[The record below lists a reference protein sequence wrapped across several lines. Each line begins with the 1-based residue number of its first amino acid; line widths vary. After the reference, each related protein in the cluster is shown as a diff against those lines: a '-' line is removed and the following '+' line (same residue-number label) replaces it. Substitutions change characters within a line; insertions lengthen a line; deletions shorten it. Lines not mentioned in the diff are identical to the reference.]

1 MPTVYQMEYRLVA
14 DKYATDY
21 SLYILSRDK
30 TPAEYRIALENFVE
44 YSQRKEELDKLQSNI
59 DKLELAYKNYT
70 PEAVSIATLEE
81 LAMYKDKA
89 SIDTIWNLH
98 QMYCDEEYRGVLEI
112 LLELREDPCKN
123 KQYDYILEKCEDIS
137 FNSEEQHASFL
148 VNELCER
155 GYETRTS
162 LERASSYK
170 KIHGIRIY
178 VSVLEEIARAH
189 DYKKST
195 GRDFY
200 KPNIPNYIYIPF
212 LTH

>member
-14 DKYATDY
+14 DNHATDY
-21 SLYILSRDK
+21 SLYILSKDK
-30 TPAEYRIALENFVE
+30 SPAEYRFALENFIE
-44 YSQRKEELDKLQSNI
+44 YSQRKDELDKLQTNI

-70 PEAVSIATLEE
+70 PETVTISTLEE

-89 SIDTIWNLH
+89 TIDTIWNLH
-98 QMYCDEEYRGVLEI
+98 QRYCDEEYREVLEI

-137 FNSEEQHASFL
+137 FISEEHRATFL

-162 LERASSYK
+162 LERASSYRR
-170 KIHGIRIY
+170 IHGIRVYI
-178 VSVLEEIARAH
+178 SVLEEIARAH

-200 KPNIPNYIYIPF
+200 KLNIPDYIYIPF